1 MSGYTDGTLIPLA
14 TPDGQALL
22 AAATDAGTCTYSRLA
37 PYWAPQVHRRRCG
50 LRSAAVVLNTLAE
63 AEVFAEDGWFDA
75 AAVAG
80 NTGGAAA
87 GNATNDGVG
96 MSGTD
101 SDAGEPPPPPLPPPS
116 PPPPSPPVRP
126 PLPLAVAAAATAG
139 VTAEAV
145 DAQGMTLAQ
154 LGALL
159 SATITTVGIPPPP
172 PPPRGPRSPFPAPL
186 TVTVTY
192 ADADTDGWG
201 GWPAALRNAACDAA
215 ALLVN
220 YEMRVAGQG
229 DALGGHISPVAA
241 WHPPTDRLLIM
252 DVWPATGPVWV
263 PTGVLAAAAATAD
276 KGSGRSRGCV
286 ALTLGGRG

>member
-50 LRSAAVVLNTLAE
+50 LRSAAVVLNTLAG

-75 AAVAG
+75 AAGNAG
-80 NTGGAAA
+80 NG
-87 GNATNDGVG
+87 GVG
-96 MSGTD
+96 MPGTD
-101 SDAGEPPPPPLPPPS
+101 SGSGGGGPPPPPLPPPS
-116 PPPPSPPVRP
+116 PPPPSPPPPSPPVRS
-126 PLPLAVAAAATAG
+126 PLHLAVAAATTAG
-139 VTAEAV
+139 VTGEAV
-145 DAQGMTLAQ
+145 DARGMTLAQ

-159 SATITTVGIPPPP
+159 SATIPPAGIPPPP
-172 PPPRGPRSPFPAPL
+172 PPPPGPRSPFPDSL

-220 YEMRVAGQG
+220 YEMRAAGQG

-241 WHPPTDRLLIM
+241 WHPPTDRLLVM

-263 PTGVLAAAAATAD
+263 PTGVLAAAAATVD